1 MIGIDFIGMIVAAS
15 AGMISVIT
23 ALIFIYYSYKN
34 ALELKGAIGKFLT
47 ALGSVFFLMPGFLY
61 AGSMEAG
68 LEPVLRY
75 VAFILFMMGLL
86 LMLNGGVFIL
96 RVFYKGEEGKSPM
109 KILERLP
116 NGPYMLVGYTA
127 LIFVAFPSYM
137 VSIYST
143 VRTIYG
149 YIALVGVLICY
160 SSFAL
165 GERKLY
171 SKLTVSTTL
180 EELPE
185 QKLMLL
191 KEDVYTLRL
200 FTALTNDYLGKINQ
214 NVGEENLKIF
224 FDSDEL
230 DSLNLF
236 SSEVLDEYKLSV
248 KKLKSNL
255 ASVNK
260 AERIENICFEFGEI
274 LSKLVDFHAR
284 STSIEYARSEL
295 ENSFRKVRHQVG
307 ENPIIFDILR
317 NLPEGVMEEE
327 GYSLMS
333 RQELE
338 SKVEKRTAELEKLM
352 DTMVDTLVKIDS
364 EGDIEM
370 ANDSFYD
377 LLGYDEEEIKGSEAD
392 KIFAEEDSKGLNE
405 VVLSWDDIQERIKR
419 EGYVKDLEVFYKT
432 DKGKK
437 IPISFSAS
445 LMDEGSGIVC
455 VGKDITERKE
465 AEDRAEFLHSLLR
478 HDLGNKLQVTS
489 GFLELL
495 KGADLE
501 GKERQFLEDSLNSVD
516 EGIELIQ
523 NVRMLNRLDRE
534 EEIESIDLVEKVE
547 ESIERHRDLS
557 SEVGIKI
564 NNGLK
569 GSQKVE
575 GGVLL
580 KELFSNI
587 IENSLNHSEGS
598 RIDVSMEEKKE
609 MIDVIVEDDGKGVPD
624 NKKDDIFE
632 IGSKGEDSSGSGLG
646 MYLVRRIAE
655 MYGGR
660 IKVEDSSLGGAK
672 FVVCLRKT

>member
-15 AGMISVIT
+15 AGMISVIM
-23 ALIFIYYSYKN
+23 ALIFIYYSYMN

-236 SSEVLDEYKLSV
+236 SYEVLDEYKLSV